1 VGRNIRRIFHPSAER
16 PYVDHS
22 NLLDLFSRMMREE
35 FGLVLEKRLEQP
47 AVDPKVEALIDALA
61 ETVHQPKRS

>member
-1 VGRNIRRIFHPSAER
+1 
-16 PYVDHS
+16 
-22 NLLDLFSRMMREE
+22 MMREE